1 MGKRILKCPQFRVKY
16 WMNACPS
23 GTQNGCFMRHSSSY
37 IDASNWGKLIAGFG
51 YVQSVENCPLP
62 QKLTGL
68 LATNK
73 KKNLMLQH
81 LINLFYYSNVHAIF
95 PFFISLLLGFVLC
108 FMILFLLS
116 DSWFSNSFLHLFPFS
131 LINGLFSCRKHVS
144 H

>member
-1 MGKRILKCPQFRVKY
+1 MSPISREVLNECMSLRHTKRLLYATFVLLHRCIQLGQTNCGV
-16 WMNACPS
+16 
-23 GTQNGCFMRHSSSY
+23 
-37 IDASNWGKLIAGFG
+37 G
-51 YVQSVENCPLP
+51 YVQSVVNCPLP

-95 PFFISLLLGFVLC
+95 PYFSLLLGFVLC

-116 DSWFSNSFLHLFPFS
+116 DSWFSNSFLHHFSFFS
-131 LINGLFSCRKHVS
+131 LINGLFSCRKLVS